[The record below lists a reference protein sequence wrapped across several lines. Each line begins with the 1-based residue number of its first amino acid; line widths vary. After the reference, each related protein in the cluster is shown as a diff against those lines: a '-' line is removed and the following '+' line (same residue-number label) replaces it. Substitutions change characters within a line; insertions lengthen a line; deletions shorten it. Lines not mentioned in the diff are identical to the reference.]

1 MPTSAIRCCLRSAT
15 CRSSPRTASGTQNYA
30 CNATA
35 TGFAWTFTGPRANL
49 YDLRGRVIIT
59 HFGGP
64 TWQANDGS
72 KVVGTLSGTQTV
84 DPNSIP
90 WLLLSGKATPAPNG
104 GGLLAN
110 TTFIQRLLTRG
121 GLAPAASTC
130 NAKTVG
136 STAAVPYTAEYVFWK
151 STPHQLEERSA
162 PRLLDG
168 GAPAA
173 PRSAQSSFTWVAA
186 PGSAG
191 EARRRAHAFT
201 RLVTARCRLPAR
213 SRARSWTV

>member
-1 MPTSAIRCCLRSAT
+1 MRSLIGSAGAVVAGLVLAGSLAQVARADVRSPLLPPLGNLPFLAAY
-15 CRSSPRTASGTQNYA
+15 ASGTQNYA
-30 CNATA
+30 CSSTA

-72 KVVGTLSGTQTV
+72 KVVGTLSGSQVV

-90 WLLLSGKATPAPNG
+90 WLLLSGKATPAPSG
-104 GGLLAN
+104 GGLLAK
-110 TTFIQRLLTRG
+110 TMFIQRLLTRG

-130 NAKTVG
+130 DARTVG

-151 STPHQLEERSA
+151 S
-162 PRLLDG
+162 
-168 GAPAA
+168 
-173 PRSAQSSFTWVAA
+173 
-186 PGSAG
+186 
-191 EARRRAHAFT
+191 
-201 RLVTARCRLPAR
+201 
-213 SRARSWTV
+213 SRIN

>member
-1 MPTSAIRCCLRSAT
+1 MKSFIRFAGAAVAGLILAGSLAQAAHADVRNPLLPPLGNVPFLAAY
-15 CRSSPRTASGTQNYA
+15 ASGTQNYA
-30 CNATA
+30 CNGT
-35 TGFAWTFTGPRANL
+35 AWTFTGPRANL

-72 KVVGTLSGTQTV
+72 KVVGTLSGSQTV

-90 WLLLSGKATPAPNG
+90 WLLLSGKATPAPDG
-104 GGLLAN
+104 GGLLAK

-130 NAKTVG
+130 DARTAG

-151 STPHQLEERSA
+151 STRIS
-162 PRLLDG
+162 
-168 GAPAA
+168 
-173 PRSAQSSFTWVAA
+173 
-186 PGSAG
+186 
-191 EARRRAHAFT
+191 
-201 RLVTARCRLPAR
+201 
-213 SRARSWTV
+213 

>member
-1 MPTSAIRCCLRSAT
+1 MKSLIRFAGAAVAGLVLAGSLAQAAHADVRNPLLPPIGNFPFLAAA
-15 CRSSPRTASGTQNYA
+15 ASGTQNYA
-30 CNATA
+30 CTATA

-72 KVVGTLSGTQTV
+72 KVVGTLSGSQTV

-90 WLLLSGKATPAPNG
+90 WLLLSGKATPGGAG
-104 GGLLAN
+104 AGSGGLLAK

-130 NAKTVG
+130 NARTAG

-151 STPHQLEERSA
+151 S
-162 PRLLDG
+162 
-168 GAPAA
+168 
-173 PRSAQSSFTWVAA
+173 
-186 PGSAG
+186 
-191 EARRRAHAFT
+191 
-201 RLVTARCRLPAR
+201 
-213 SRARSWTV
+213 SRIS

>member
-1 MPTSAIRCCLRSAT
+1 MRSLIRSAGAVVAGLVLAGSLAQAA
-15 CRSSPRTASGTQNYA
+15 RADVRNPLVPPLGNLPFLAAHAIGTQNYA
-30 CNATA
+30 CSSTA

-49 YDLRGRVIIT
+49 YDLRGHVIIT

-72 KVVGTLSGTQTV
+72 KVVGTLAGSQVV

-90 WLLLSGKATPAPNG
+90 WLLLSGKATPAPSG
-104 GGLLAN
+104 GGLLAK

-130 NAKTVG
+130 DARTAG

-151 STPHQLEERSA
+151 S
-162 PRLLDG
+162 
-168 GAPAA
+168 
-173 PRSAQSSFTWVAA
+173 
-186 PGSAG
+186 
-191 EARRRAHAFT
+191 
-201 RLVTARCRLPAR
+201 
-213 SRARSWTV
+213 SRIN

>member
-1 MPTSAIRCCLRSAT
+1 MKSLIRFAGAAVAGLVLAGSLAQAAHADVRNPLLPPIGNLPFLAAH
-15 CRSSPRTASGTQNYA
+15 ASGTQNYA
-30 CNATA
+30 CSATA

-49 YDLRGRVIIT
+49 FDLRGRVIIT

-90 WLLLSGKATPAPNG
+90 WLLLSGKATPAPTG
-104 GGLLAN
+104 GGLLAK

-130 NAKTVG
+130 NARTAG
-136 STAAVPYTAEYVFWK
+136 STAAVPYTAEYVFW
-151 STPHQLEERSA
+151 
-162 PRLLDG
+162 
-168 GAPAA
+168 
-173 PRSAQSSFTWVAA
+173 QSSRI
-186 PGSAG
+186 S
-191 EARRRAHAFT
+191 
-201 RLVTARCRLPAR
+201 
-213 SRARSWTV
+213 